1 MKESRVTEERSSLQQ
16 EAQELWAQRTQL
28 NILAQDASL
37 MDRRHEPQ
45 AEWSVEALRNW
56 LLTRKL
62 AITAADNVL
71 KASTGTLDS
80 WLLNTRLD
88 KG

>member
-1 MKESRVTEERSSLQQ
+1 MVTKQCGYESYFLV
-16 EAQELWAQRTQL
+16 
-28 NILAQDASL
+28 AQDASL
-37 MDRRHEPQ
+37 LDRRYEPQ

-56 LLTRKL
+56 LLTRRL
-62 AITAADNVL
+62 AITAAESVQE
-71 KASTGTLDS
+71 ATTGTLDS